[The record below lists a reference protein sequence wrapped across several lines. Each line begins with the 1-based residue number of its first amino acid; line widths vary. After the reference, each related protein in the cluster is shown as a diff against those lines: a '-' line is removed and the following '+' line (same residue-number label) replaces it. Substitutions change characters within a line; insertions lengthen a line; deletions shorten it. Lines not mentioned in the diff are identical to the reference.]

1 MPYSK
6 SKDMRPAEEPA
17 TWTMKLREIFE
28 DKAEIAR
35 QEDITA
41 QEEMRFGEREPE
53 HSIEPDD
60 HGKTR

>member
-1 MPYSK
+1 
-6 SKDMRPAEEPA
+6 
-17 TWTMKLREIFE
+17 MKLREIFE